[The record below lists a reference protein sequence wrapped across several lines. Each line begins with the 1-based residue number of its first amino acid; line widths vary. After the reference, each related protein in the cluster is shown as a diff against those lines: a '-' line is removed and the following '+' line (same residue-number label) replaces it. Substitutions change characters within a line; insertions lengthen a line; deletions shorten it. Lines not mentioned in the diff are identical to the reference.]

1 MEVNMKE
8 SMYKFMKVGLIHFMA
23 FPQVMRGEGPILE
36 TLQKIA
42 EDDFFTAV
50 EVSWIKDAKVR
61 EKAKKLLEM
70 SHLTVAYGAQ
80 PRLLINNLNLNSFNE
95 EERKMA
101 VREIKAGVDE
111 AYEIGAKSLAFL
123 SGKDPGEEGREQAL
137 RLLIS
142 SIKEICDY
150 AKSKGNLG
158 ITLEIFDQK
167 IDKKCLIGPANEA
180 RKLAAEIRKEFDNFG
195 LLVDLSHL
203 PLLNETPAQAIM
215 PIKDY
220 LVHTHMGN
228 CIMRDKEHP
237 GYGDQHPRFGIDGGE
252 NDTEELVVFLR
263 TLLKIGFLNDKNPSI
278 VSFEVK
284 PLAGET
290 SEVVIANAKRV
301 LKEAWA
307 RV

>member
-1 MEVNMKE
+1 MQE

-23 FPQVMRGEGPILE
+23 YPQVMRGDGPILE

-50 EVSWIKDAKVR
+50 EVSWIKDKKVR

-80 PRLLINNLNLNSFNE
+80 PRLLINNLNLNSFDE
-95 EERKMA
+95 EERKKA
-101 VREIKAGVDE
+101 IIELKAGVDE

-123 SGKDPGEEGREQAL
+123 SGEDPGEEGREQA
-137 RLLIS
+137 RKLLVS
-142 SIKEICDY
+142 SIKEICNY
-150 AKSKGNLG
+150 AKSKGDLG
-158 ITLEIFDQK
+158 ITLEIFDQE

-180 RKLAAEIRKEFDNFG
+180 KKLAEEVRKEFDNFG
-195 LLVDLSHL
+195 LMVDLSHL
-203 PLLNETPAQAIM
+203 PLLNETPTQAII

-220 LVHTHMGN
+220 LVHAHMGN
-228 CIMRDKEHP
+228 CILRDKKHP
-237 GYGDQHPRFGIDGGE
+237 AYGDQHPRFGIKGGE
-252 NDTEELVVFLR
+252 NDVKELTVFLKV
-263 TLLKIGFLNDKNPSI
+263 LLDIGFLNHKNPPI

-284 PLAGET
+284 PLAGEF

-301 LKEAWA
+301 LREAWA

>member
-1 MEVNMKE
+1 MQE

-23 FPQVMRGEGPILE
+23 YPQVMRGEGPILE

-61 EKAKKLLEM
+61 VKAKKLLEM

-111 AYEIGAKSLAFL
+111 AYEIGAKGLAFL
-123 SGKDPGEEGREQAL
+123 SGDDPGEEGREQA
-137 RLLIS
+137 RKLLVS

-150 AKSKGNLG
+150 AKSKGDLG
-158 ITLEIFDQK
+158 ITLEIFDQE

-203 PLLNETPAQAIM
+203 PLLNETPTEAII
-215 PIKDY
+215 PVKDY
-220 LVHTHMGN
+220 LVHAHMGN

-237 GYGDQHPRFGIDGGE
+237 GYGDQHPRFGIIGGE
-252 NDTEELVVFLR
+252 NDVKELTEFLKV
-263 TLLKIGFLNDKNPSI
+263 LLDIGFLNYQNPPI

-284 PLAGET
+284 PLAGES

>member
-1 MEVNMKE
+1 
-8 SMYKFMKVGLIHFMA
+8 MKVGLIHFMA
-23 FPQVMRGEGPILE
+23 YPETMKGDGPILE

-50 EVSWIKDAKVR
+50 EVSWIKDDKVR
-61 EKAKKLLEM
+61 DKAKKLLEM

-111 AYEIGAKSLAFL
+111 AYEIGAKALAFL
-123 SGKDPGEEGREQAL
+123 SGKDPGEEEREQAL
-137 RLLIS
+137 NLLVS

-150 AKSKGNLG
+150 AKSKGDLG
-158 ITLEIFDQK
+158 ITLEIFDQE

-180 RKLAAEIRKEFDNFG
+180 RKLAAEVRKEYDNFG
-195 LLVDLSHL
+195 LMVDLSHL
-203 PLLNETPAQAIM
+203 PLLNETPTQAII

-220 LVHTHMGN
+220 LVHAHIGN
-228 CIMRDKEHP
+228 CILRDEKHP
-237 GYGDQHPRFGIDGGE
+237 AYGDQHPRFGIKGGE
-252 NDTEELVVFLR
+252 NDVKELTEYLKV
-263 TLLKIGFLNDKNPSI
+263 LLNIGFLNPQNPPI

-284 PLAGET
+284 PLAGES

-301 LKEAWA
+301 LREAWA

>member
-1 MEVNMKE
+1 MQE

-23 FPQVMRGEGPILE
+23 YPQVMRGEGPILE

-50 EVSWIKDAKVR
+50 EISWIKDAKVR
-61 EKAKKLLEM
+61 DKVKKLLEM

-111 AYEIGAKSLAFL
+111 AYEIGAKAFAFL
-123 SGKDPGEEGREQAL
+123 SGEDPGEEKREQAL
-137 RLLIS
+137 KLLVS

-150 AKSKGNLG
+150 AKSKGNLK
-158 ITLEIFDQK
+158 ITLEIFDRD

-180 RKLAAEIRKEFDNFG
+180 RKLAAEVRKEYDNFG
-195 LLVDLSHL
+195 LMVDLSHL
-203 PLLNETPAQAIM
+203 PLLNETPAEAIM

-220 LVHTHMGN
+220 LVHAHIGN
-228 CIMRDKEHP
+228 CILSDKKHP
-237 GYGDQHPRFGIDGGE
+237 GYGDQHPRFGIIGGE
-252 NDTEELVVFLR
+252 NDVKELTEFLKV
-263 TLLKIGFLNDKNPSI
+263 LLDIGFLNHKNPPI

>member
-1 MEVNMKE
+1 MQE

-23 FPQVMRGEGPILE
+23 YPQVMIGEGPILE

-50 EVSWIKDAKVR
+50 EVSWIKDTKVR
-61 EKAKKLLEM
+61 DKAKKLLEM

-111 AYEIGAKSLAFL
+111 AYEIGAKCLAFL
-123 SGKDPGEEGREQAL
+123 SGKDPGEEGREQA
-137 RLLIS
+137 RKLLVS
-142 SIKEICDY
+142 SIKEICGY
-150 AKSKGNLG
+150 AKSKGDLG
-158 ITLEIFDQK
+158 ITLEIFDQE

-180 RKLAAEIRKEFDNFG
+180 RKLAAEVRKEYDNFG
-195 LLVDLSHL
+195 LMVDLSHL
-203 PLLNETPAQAIM
+203 PLLGETPTQAII
-215 PIKDY
+215 PVKDY
-220 LVHTHMGN
+220 LVHAHMGN
-228 CIMRDKEHP
+228 CIMRDKEHL
-237 GYGDQHPRFGIDGGE
+237 GYGDQHPRFGIIGGE
-252 NDTEELVVFLR
+252 NDVKELTEFLKV
-263 TLLKIGFLNDKNPSI
+263 LLDIGFLNHQNSPI

-284 PLAGET
+284 PLAGES

-301 LKEAWA
+301 LREAWA